1 MAKVLIL
8 GAGGQI
14 AQHVITKLSD
24 RADAD
29 MTLYLREG
37 ANLGRSL
44 PGNAR
49 IIEGDV
55 LDAVQLRQAM
65 TEQDVVYANL
75 SGAVDQQA
83 REIIDAMEKEGVER
97 LIFVTSLGIYDE
109 IPGKFGAWNRE
120 QIGKYLPPYRRAAD
134 AIEASNLDYAILR
147 PAWLTDSDEDVYETT
162 SRDQPFKG
170 TEVARQAVAALIVDL
185 LNQDRPLGRRNLGVS
200 KPGTDGDKPT
210 FA

>member
-83 REIIDAMEKEGVER
+83 REIIDAMEKEGVE
-97 LIFVTSLGIYDE
+97 L
-109 IPGKFGAWNRE
+109 
-120 QIGKYLPPYRRAAD
+120 
-134 AIEASNLDYAILR
+134 
-147 PAWLTDSDEDVYETT
+147 
-162 SRDQPFKG
+162 
-170 TEVARQAVAALIVDL
+170 LIVTE
-185 LNQDRPLGRRNLGVS
+185 N
-200 KPGTDGDKPT
+200 
-210 FA
+210 